1 MMAPLFFSC
10 AHYSALTDALC
21 TQSGAERG
29 ALHSHRFPDGE
40 HYLRLDTPVDGRDVF
55 IIGGTQNDSATLE
68 LFDLACAAVHYGA
81 RRLTLIIPYF
91 GCSTM
96 ERAVKGGEA
105 VTAKNRALLL
115 SAVPPAAYG
124 NRAFLVDLHSEG
136 IPHYFGAAMRT
147 VHIYAKPAISSA
159 ITQLGGEDFVLACTD
174 AGRAKWVESLA
185 NDIGVDPSFVFK
197 RRLDGE
203 RTEVTAVS
211 AQVAGRTVVIYDD
224 MIRTGGSLIGAAR
237 AYKSS
242 GAKQIFA
249 ITTHG
254 IFPGDALDRIR
265 ESELFE
271 RIISTDSHP
280 RAAEVA
286 AEHPDFLSVIS
297 LAGVLSAALR
307 EHP

>member
-1 MMAPLFFSC
+1 MQPIFFSC
-10 AHYSALTDALC
+10 AHYTDLTDAVC
-21 TQSGAERG
+21 AREGAIRG
-29 ALHSHRFPDGE
+29 EVHSHRFPDGE
-40 HYLRLDTPVDGRDVF
+40 HYLRLDTPVDGHDVF
-55 IIGGTQNDSATLE
+55 ILGGTQNDSATLE
-68 LFDLACAAVHYGA
+68 LFDLACSAVHYGA

-96 ERAVKGGEA
+96 ERAIKPGEA

-115 SAVPPAAYG
+115 SAIPPAAYG
-124 NRAFLVDLHSEG
+124 NRVFLVDLHSEG
-136 IPHYFGAAMRT
+136 IPHYFGPAMRT
-147 VHIYAKPAISSA
+147 VHIYAKPPISES
-159 ITQLGGEDFVLACTD
+159 IRQLGGEDFVLACTD

-211 AQVAGRTVVIYDD
+211 AQVSGRTVVIYDD

-237 AYKSS
+237 AYRDS
-242 GAKQIFA
+242 GAELIFA

-254 IFPGDALDRIR
+254 IFPGDALTRIR
-265 ESELFE
+265 DSGLFE
-271 RIISTDSHP
+271 RIICTDSHP
-280 RAAEVA
+280 RAVEAA

-297 LAGVLSAALR
+297 LAGVLHDALQ

>member
-1 MMAPLFFSC
+1 MPLVFSC
-10 AHYSALTDALC
+10 HRYEALADALC
-21 TQSGAERG
+21 AHGSRERG
-29 ALHSHRFPDGE
+29 AVHSHRFPDGE
-40 HYLRLDTPVDGRDVF
+40 HYLRLDSAVDGRDVL
-55 IIGGTQNDSATLE
+55 IVGGTTDDTATLE
-68 LFDLACAAVHYGA
+68 LFDMACAAVHYGA

-96 ERAVKGGEA
+96 ERAVRVGEA

-115 SAVPPAAYG
+115 SAIPPAAYG

-136 IPHYFGAAMRT
+136 IPHYFGPSMRT
-147 VHIYAKPAISSA
+147 VHVYAKPPIAAAIRR
-159 ITQLGGEDFVLACTD
+159 LGGEDLVLACTD

-211 AQVAGRTVVIYDD
+211 AQVSGRTVVIYDD
-224 MIRTGGSLIGAAR
+224 MIRTGGSLIGAAQ
-237 AYKSS
+237 AYRDS
-242 GAKQIFA
+242 GAARFFA

-254 IFPGDALDRIR
+254 IFPGDALSRLR
-265 ESELFE
+265 RSGLFQ
-271 RIISTDSHP
+271 RIIATDSHP

-286 AEHPDFLSVIS
+286 AEQPDFLEVIG
-297 LAGVLSAALR
+297 LAGVLNDAIQ